1 MVKTFFNFAAISTA
15 VFFCLLFAL
24 TGYAGSDENF
34 SQASDLDNYPGLTN
48 MQSAQLDVNLAYVIH
63 QENLQ
68 IIQTLQ
74 KIEERLNKLE
84 ASIQRIEQ
92 QVVRK

>member
-1 MVKTFFNFAAISTA
+1 MAKMFFNFAAASMA
-15 VFFCLLFAL
+15 VFFCLLFAF
-24 TGYAGSDENF
+24 TSYAGNDEDF
-34 SQASDLDNYPGLTN
+34 SRASDFDNYPGLTN
-48 MQSAQLDVNLAYVIH
+48 MQSAQMEINLASVIH

-74 KIEERLNKLE
+74 EIEERLNKLE
-84 ASIQRIEQ
+84 ASVQRIEQ

>member
-1 MVKTFFNFAAISTA
+1 MVKAFFNFATISTA
-15 VFFCLLFAL
+15 VFFCLFFAF
-24 TGYAGSDENF
+24 TGYAGNDEDFNRVSDF
-34 SQASDLDNYPGLTN
+34 DNYPGLTN
-48 MQSAQLDVNLAYVIH
+48 MQSAQLDVNLASVIH

-74 KIEERLNKLE
+74 EIEERLNKLE